1 MASRRSRNASSLALK
16 SAELAFAAPQVVVHR
31 MARMAA
37 AGPVLSERD
46 LREFQRMGT
55 EKISAFAESW
65 NAMALQAARAN
76 QDLAAGFLR
85 SLWSPLAWAS
95 PFAHTAAQLH
105 RAALGVLHEGIDPV
119 HREATAN
126 ARRLARTKLR

>member
-1 MASRRSRNASSLALK
+1 MASRRKRNASSLAVK
-16 SAELAFAAPQVVVHR
+16 SAELAFAAPQVVAHR
-31 MARMAA
+31 MARMAV

-46 LREFQRMGT
+46 RREFQRMGA
-55 EKISAFAESW
+55 EKLTAFAESW

-76 QDLAAGFLR
+76 QDLAAGFFR

-105 RAALGVLHEGIDPV
+105 SAALGVLHEGIDPV